1 MGAVT
6 DLGMK
11 AEVDAGVDTGAEA
24 DSMFFA
30 GEAVTDSSSALFFFF
45 FFFFFFF
52 GDFFFFRTTSVQPS
66 FPFFLL
72 GMIRLLFRYFS
83 LTVDSGCGNCCCSGF
98 CCD

>member
-30 GEAVTDSSSALFFFF
+30 GEAVADLSPA
-45 FFFFFFF
+45 FF
-52 GDFFFFRTTSVQPS
+52 GDFFFFWITSIQPFS
-66 FPFFLL
+66 AFF
-72 GMIRLLFRYFS
+72 
-83 LTVDSGCGNCCCSGF
+83 CWA
-98 CCD
+98 